1 MIRSEPLD
9 LEAIAE
15 VRTVVHDAA
24 HADGVE
30 PLSEQA
36 RLNLGNPTWTH
47 LRAVGDD
54 ATLTGYAQ
62 LDPDGTGELVVHPN
76 QRRRGIGRT
85 LLDRLLA
92 AGAQRIWAHG
102 DHPGAAA
109 LARTA
114 GLWRQRSLWQ
124 LARPL
129 ADPLPDPVVPDGVSV
144 RTFQPGRDDAAWLAL
159 NAAAFAD
166 HPEQGRWSA
175 DDLAQRMAEPWF
187 DPDGFFVALRDD
199 RMVGFHWTKTGD
211 EGEVYVLGVHPDE
224 QGSGLGRALTLV
236 GLHHL
241 RERGLGRVT
250 LYVEADNAAAVR
262 LYTSLGFAKVAVDVQ
277 YGRASDH

>member
-24 HADGVE
+24 RADGVV

-92 AGAQRIWAHG
+92 VGAQQIWAHG
-102 DHPGAAA
+102 DHPGAAP
-109 LARTA
+109 LARAA
-114 GLWRQRSLWQ
+114 GLRRQRSLWQ

-144 RTFQPGRDDAAWLAL
+144 RTFQPDRDDAAWLAL
-159 NAAAFAD
+159 NAAAFAG

-250 LYVEADNAAAVR
+250 LYVEADYAAAVR